1 MEHRSA
7 PGWMAAADL
16 GAELTLTP
24 QARRIAELL
33 SITPDMVNVSINVGF
48 NSKMAVEQ
56 ILELRKENADLREE
70 NRRLQA
76 RCGDTSAKEGML

>member
-1 MEHRSA
+1 
-7 PGWMAAADL
+7 MAAADL

-70 NRRLQA
+70 SRRLQA
-76 RCGDTSAKEGML
+76 RCGDISAKEGML